1 MSVLLRRKKMVKE
14 CDAGGAC
21 APTATVNN
29 VGGIGNAVPAQMAA
43 MTAAD
48 QCNPASIGSGDRFD
62 NGSKIATQASAPK
75 KGKKVKFRK
84 SKR

>member
-1 MSVLLRRKKMVKE
+1 MSVLLRKKKIVKE
-14 CDAGGAC
+14 CDAGGAS
-21 APTATVNN
+21 APMATVNN

-62 NGSKIATQASAPK
+62 NVGKVATQTSAPK
-75 KGKKVKFRK
+75 KAKKIKFRK
-84 SKR
+84 SK

>member
-1 MSVLLRRKKMVKE
+1 MSVLLRKKKIVKE

-21 APTATVNN
+21 APMATVNN

-48 QCNPASIGSGDRFD
+48 QCNPASTGSGDRFD
-62 NGSKIATQASAPK
+62 DVGKVATQASAQKNLK
-75 KGKKVKFRK
+75 KIKFRK
-84 SKR
+84 SK

>member
-1 MSVLLRRKKMVKE
+1 MSVLLRKKKIVKE

-21 APTATVNN
+21 APIATASN

-48 QCNPASIGSGDRFD
+48 KCNPASIGSGDRFD
-62 NGSKIATQASAPK
+62 NVSKVATQAGAPK
-75 KGKKVKFRK
+75 KAKKIKFRK
-84 SKR
+84 SK